1 MLKTRC
7 KVFSVSLARAALL
20 TSQALIVS
28 ICVLAL
34 GNGVDSFLSR
44 AHAQSAAK
52 TEKIT
57 ATIALP
63 GVQVE
68 SLNPYAHSTT
78 QIYPTWKHVIEPLF
92 EWSWSK
98 RQLVPILAESWSN
111 PDHNTWIFK
120 LKKGIKF
127 HDGSDFTSADVVH
140 SFTRIQ
146 KDPDSKQ
153 GSSIA
158 HVTAIEAID
167 PLTVRLRTKN
177 PDAALLFRLTQRF
190 ITNKAAYDRLG
201 GAAGDKLALG
211 TGPYKFKDWVR
222 GQWFVVEKNP
232 GYAHSDHKPTVDE
245 IVFRNIG
252 ESEVAIASLLNR
264 EVDVISNVPPE
275 SAARVTGSARIE
287 SARTINIMFLGMHNS
302 VPQFKSKLVR
312 QAVNYAIDRNALT
325 KNVLR
330 GYANPMDAPV
340 GPDQY
345 GYSREIHP
353 HYTHDLAKAKKLLA
367 QAGYPN
373 GFEVEFL
380 VPLGQYN
387 KIKEVAEAI
396 GSMLNE
402 VGIRA
407 KLHTQDQDSGFAA
420 IQNGKVGMYI
430 FGRGSVIDPSE
441 YLHQYFRTGVT
452 KRLEFS
458 NPAVDAALQAEQ
470 ASFDPA
476 ERVKLLQKAM
486 SVLMDE
492 APMAWLYQYQGLQGV
507 SNRFDFKANP
517 GEDVYGWDLKP
528 RAR

>member
-1 MLKTRC
+1 MLKFR
-7 KVFSVSLARAALL
+7 VMAFSVL
-20 TSQALIVS
+20 
-28 ICVLAL
+28 LAL
-34 GNGVDSFLSR
+34 VFGAYQIFVPPPLITSGAL
-44 AHAQSAAK
+44 AQSAAK
-52 TEKIT
+52 KEQKIT

-68 SLNPYAHSTT
+68 TLHPYGHSTT

-98 RQLVPILAESWSN
+98 KQLVPILAESWSN
-111 PDHNTWIFK
+111 PDHTTWVFK

-153 GSSIA
+153 SSSIA
-158 HVTAIEAID
+158 HVVAIDAVD
-167 PLTVRLRTKN
+167 PLTVRLRTKS
-177 PDAALLFRLTQRF
+177 PDAALPFRLAQRF

-201 GAAGDKLALG
+201 AAAADKLALG
-211 TGPYKFKDWVR
+211 TGPYKFKDWIR

-232 GYAHSDHKPTVDE
+232 GYTHSDHKPTVDE
-245 IVFRNIG
+245 IVFRNIA
-252 ESEVAIASLLNR
+252 ESEVAITSLLNR

-287 SARTINIMFLGMHNS
+287 SARTINIMFLGMHSS
-302 VPQFKSKLVR
+302 VPQFSNKLVR

-330 GYANPMDAPV
+330 GYAFPMSAPV

-345 GYSREIHP
+345 GYSRDIRP
-353 HYTHDLAKAKKLLA
+353 KYTHDPEKAKKLLA
-367 QAGYPN
+367 QAGYPS
-373 GFEVEFL
+373 GFEVDFL
-380 VPLGQYN
+380 IPVGQYN
-387 KIKEVAEAI
+387 KVKEVAEVI
-396 GSMLNE
+396 GGMLNE

-407 KLHTQDQDSGFAA
+407 KLRTQDQDSGFAA
-420 IQNGKVGMYI
+420 IQNGKAGMYI

-452 KRLEFS
+452 KQLEFS
-458 NPAVDAALQAEQ
+458 SPAVDAALEAEQ

-476 ERVKLLQKAM
+476 QRVKLLQKAM
-486 SVLMDE
+486 SVLMEE
-492 APMAWLYQYQGLQGV
+492 APVVWLYQYQGLQGV

>member
-1 MLKTRC
+1 MLKFRF
-7 KVFSVSLARAALL
+7 VAFSVL
-20 TSQALIVS
+20 
-28 ICVLAL
+28 LAL
-34 GNGVDSFLSR
+34 AFGAYQIVAPPGAL
-44 AHAQSAAK
+44 AQGAAK
-52 TEKIT
+52 PKVT

-68 SLNPYAHSTT
+68 TLHPYGHSTT
-78 QIYPTWKHVIEPLF
+78 QIYPTWKHVIEPLV

-98 RQLVPILAESWSN
+98 KQIVPILAESWSN
-111 PDHNTWIFK
+111 PDHNTWVFK

-140 SFTRIQ
+140 SYTRIQ
-146 KDPDSKQ
+146 KDRDSKQ
-153 GSSIA
+153 ASSIA
-158 HVTAIEAID
+158 HVVAIEAVD
-167 PLTVRLRTKN
+167 PLTVRLRTKS
-177 PDAALLFRLTQRF
+177 PDAALPFRLAQRF

-201 GAAGDKLALG
+201 AAEADKLALG
-211 TGPYKFKDWVR
+211 TGPYKLKDWVR

-245 IVFRNIG
+245 IVFRNIP
-252 ESEVAIASLLNR
+252 ESEVAITSLLNR

-275 SAARVTGSARIE
+275 SAARVTGVARIE
-287 SARTINIMFLGMHNS
+287 SARTINIMFLGMHS
-302 VPQFKSKLVR
+302 LVPQFGNKLVR

-325 KNVLR
+325 KNVLK
-330 GYANPMDAPV
+330 GYAYPMDTPV

-345 GYSREIHP
+345 GYSRKIRP
-353 HYTHDLAKAKKLLA
+353 RYSHDPAKAKKLLA

-373 GFEVEFL
+373 GFEVDFL

-387 KIKEVAEAI
+387 KVKDVAEAI
-396 GSMLNE
+396 GGMLNE

-407 KLHTQDQDSGFAA
+407 KLRTQDQDSGFAA
-420 IQNGKVGMYI
+420 IQNGKADMYI
-430 FGRGSVIDPSE
+430 FGRGGVIDPSE

-458 NPAVDAALQAEQ
+458 NPAVDAALRAEQ

-476 ERVKLLQKAM
+476 QRVKLLQKAM
-486 SVLMDE
+486 SVLMEE
-492 APMAWLYQYQGLQGV
+492 APVAWLYQYQGLQGV

-528 RAR
+528 RSR

>member
-1 MLKTRC
+1 MLKFR
-7 KVFSVSLARAALL
+7 VAALSMLLSLVLGAYQIFVPAASGPALL
-20 TSQALIVS
+20 TSDA
-28 ICVLAL
+28 
-34 GNGVDSFLSR
+34 R
-44 AHAQSAAK
+44 AQGAAK
-52 TEKIT
+52 KEQKVT

-68 SLNPYAHSTT
+68 TLHPYGHSTT
-78 QIYPTWKHVIEPLF
+78 QIYPTWKHVIEPLI
-92 EWSWSK
+92 EWNWNK
-98 RQLVPILAESWSN
+98 KQLVPILAESWSN
-111 PDHNTWIFK
+111 PDHSTWVFK
-120 LKKGIKF
+120 LKKGVKF

-153 GSSIA
+153 SSSIA
-158 HVTAIEAID
+158 HVNAIEGVD
-167 PLTVRLRTKN
+167 PLTVRLRTKR
-177 PDAALLFRLTQRF
+177 PDAALLFRLAQRF

-201 GAAGDKLALG
+201 AAAADKLALG

-222 GQWFVVEKNP
+222 GQWFVIEKNP
-232 GYAHSDHKPTVDE
+232 GYAHSDHQPTVDE
-245 IVFRNIG
+245 IVFRNIA
-252 ESEVAIASLLNR
+252 ESEVAITSLLNR

-275 SAARVTGSARIE
+275 SAPRVTGSARIE
-287 SARTINIMFLGMHNS
+287 SARTINIMFLGMHSS
-302 VPQFKSKLVR
+302 VPEFKNKLVR
-312 QAVNYAIDRNALT
+312 QAVNYAIDRNALV

-330 GYANPMDAPV
+330 GNAYPMDAPV

-345 GYSREIHP
+345 GYSRELRP
-353 HYTHDLAKAKKLLA
+353 KYNHDRERAKKLLA

-373 GFEVEFL
+373 GFEVDFL

-387 KIKEVAEAI
+387 KIKDVAEAI
-396 GSMLNE
+396 GGMLNE

-407 KLHTQDQDSGFAA
+407 KLRTQDQDSGFAA

-458 NPAVDAALQAEQ
+458 IPAVDAALEAEQ
-470 ASFDPA
+470 ASFEPA
-476 ERVKLLQKAM
+476 QRVKLLQKAM
-486 SVLMDE
+486 SVLLDE
-492 APMAWLYQYQGLQGV
+492 APVAWLYQYQGLQGV

>member
-1 MLKTRC
+1 MLKFR
-7 KVFSVSLARAALL
+7 RANCFALRALVLGALL
-20 TSQALIVS
+20 SLFITSGS
-28 ICVLAL
+28 
-34 GNGVDSFLSR
+34 
-44 AHAQSAAK
+44 HAQSVAK
-52 TEKIT
+52 KEPKVT

-68 SLNPYAHSTT
+68 TLNPYGHSTT

-98 RQLVPILAESWSN
+98 KQLVPILGESWTN
-111 PDHNTWIFK
+111 PDHNTWVIK
-120 LKKGIKF
+120 LKKGVKF
-127 HDGSDFTSADVVH
+127 HDDSDFTSADVVH

-158 HVTAIEAID
+158 HVTAIEALD
-167 PLTVRLRTKN
+167 PLTVRLRTKS
-177 PDAALLFRLTQRF
+177 PDAALMFRLAQRF

-201 GAAGDKLALG
+201 AAAADKLALG

-232 GYAHSDHKPTVDE
+232 SYRHSDHKPTVDE

-252 ESEVAIASLLNR
+252 ESEVAITSLLNR

-275 SAARVTGSARIE
+275 SAARVSGAARIE
-287 SARTINIMFLGMHNS
+287 SARTINIMFLGMHSS
-302 VPQFKSKLVR
+302 VPEFKNKLVR
-312 QAVNYAIDRNALT
+312 QAITYAIDRNSLA

-330 GYANPMDAPV
+330 GFAYPMDAPV

-345 GYSREIHP
+345 GYSRELGP
-353 HYTHDLAKAKKLLA
+353 KYNYDPAKAKKLLA
-367 QAGYPN
+367 QAGYAN
-373 GFEVEFL
+373 GFEVDFL

-387 KIKEVAEAI
+387 KIKEVAEVIA
-396 GSMLNE
+396 GMLGA

-407 KLHTQDQDSGFAA
+407 KIHTQDQDSGFAA
-420 IQNGKVGMYI
+420 IQSGKGGMYI

-441 YLHQYFRTGVT
+441 YLHQYFRTGIT

-458 NPAVDAALQAEQ
+458 NPAVDEALQAEQ

-476 ERVKLLQKAM
+476 QRVKLLRKAM
-486 SVLMDE
+486 SVLMEE
-492 APMAWLYQYQGLQGV
+492 APAVWLYQYQGLQGV

-517 GEDVYGWDLKP
+517 GEDVYGWDLRP
-528 RAR
+528 RR

>member
-1 MLKTRC
+1 MLKLR
-7 KVFSVSLARAALL
+7 VVAFSVAL
-20 TSQALIVS
+20 SLIVAAYQLF
-28 ICVLAL
+28 VPPA
-34 GNGVDSFLSR
+34 

-52 TEKIT
+52 KEQKVT

-68 SLNPYAHSTT
+68 TLDPYAHSTT
-78 QIYPTWKHVIEPLF
+78 QIYPTWKHVIEPLV

-98 RQLVPILAESWSN
+98 KQIVPVLAESWSN
-111 PDHNTWIFK
+111 PDHSTWVFK

-153 GSSIA
+153 SSSIA
-158 HVTAIEAID
+158 HVIAIEAID

-177 PDAALLFRLTQRF
+177 PDAALLFRLAQRF

-201 GAAGDKLALG
+201 ATAADRLALG
-211 TGPYKFKDWVR
+211 TGPYKFKDWIR

-245 IVFRNIG
+245 IVFRNIA
-252 ESEVAIASLLNR
+252 ESEVAITSLLNR
-264 EVDVISNVPPE
+264 EVDIISNVPPE
-275 SAARVTGSARIE
+275 SAARVTGVARIE
-287 SARTINIMFLGMHNS
+287 SARTINIMFLGMHIS
-302 VPQFKSKLVR
+302 VPQFNNKLVR
-312 QAVNYAIDRNALT
+312 QAVNYAIDRNALV

-330 GYANPMDAPV
+330 GYAYHMDAPA
-340 GPDQY
+340 GPDQDAY
-345 GYSREIHP
+345 RREIGAT
-353 HYTHDLAKAKKLLA
+353 YTHGSATASKLLA
-367 QAGYPN
+367 ESGYPN
-373 GFEVEFL
+373 GFEVDFL
-380 VPLGQYN
+380 IPVGQYN
-387 KIKEVAEAI
+387 KVKEVAEGI
-396 GSMLNE
+396 VGMLNE

-407 KLHTQDQDSGFAA
+407 KLRTQDQDSGFAA

-458 NPAVDAALQAEQ
+458 NPTVDAALEAEQ

-476 ERVKLLQKAM
+476 QRVKLLQKAM

-492 APMAWLYQYQGLQGV
+492 APVAWLYQYQGLQGV
-507 SNRFDFKANP
+507 SNKFDFKANP
-517 GEDVYGWDLKP
+517 GEDVYGWNLKP
-528 RAR
+528 RLR

>member
-1 MLKTRC
+1 MLKLR
-7 KVFSVSLARAALL
+7 SVAFALVITLILGAHQILEPPAVGPALL
-20 TSQALIVS
+20 ST
-28 ICVLAL
+28 
-34 GNGVDSFLSR
+34 D
-44 AHAQSAAK
+44 AHAQGAAK
-52 TEKIT
+52 KEQKLT

-68 SLNPYAHSTT
+68 TLNPYGHSTT
-78 QIYPTWKHVIEPLF
+78 QIYPTWKHVIEPLI
-92 EWSWSK
+92 EWNWSK
-98 RQLVPILAESWSN
+98 KQIVPILAESWSN
-111 PDHNTWIFK
+111 PDPNTWVFK

-127 HDGSDFTSADVVH
+127 HDGSEFTSADVVH

-153 GSSIA
+153 VSSIA
-158 HVTAIEAID
+158 HVTAIEALD

-177 PDAALLFRLTQRF
+177 PDAALLFRLGQRF
-190 ITNKAAYDRLG
+190 ITNKAAYERLG
-201 GAAGDKLALG
+201 AAAADKLALG
-211 TGPYKFKDWVR
+211 TGPYKLKDWVR

-232 GYAHSDHKPTVDE
+232 GYAHSEHKPTVDE
-245 IVFRNIG
+245 LVFRNIA
-252 ESEVAIASLLNR
+252 ESEVAITSLLNK
-264 EVDVISNVPPE
+264 EVDIISNVPPE
-275 SAARVTGSARIE
+275 SAARVTGGARIE
-287 SARTINIMFLGMHNS
+287 SARTINIMFLGMHSS
-302 VPQFKSKLVR
+302 VPEFKNKLVR

-330 GYANPMDAPV
+330 GYAYPMDAPV

-345 GYSREIHP
+345 GYSRELRP
-353 HYTHDLAKAKKLLA
+353 KYDHDPARAKKLLA

-373 GFEVEFL
+373 GFEVDFL

-387 KIKEVAEAI
+387 KVKDVAEAI
-396 GSMLNE
+396 GGMLGA

-407 KLHTQDQDSGFAA
+407 KLRTQDQDSGFAA

-430 FGRGSVIDPSE
+430 FGRGAVVDPSE

-458 NPAVDAALQAEQ
+458 NPDVDAALTAEQ

-476 ERVKLLQKAM
+476 QRVKLLQKAM
-486 SVLMDE
+486 SMLLDE
-492 APMAWLYQYQGLQGV
+492 APAAWLYQYQGLQGV

-528 RAR
+528 RR

>member
-1 MLKTRC
+1 MMKFRIIAL
-7 KVFSVSLARAALL
+7 SVSVCLVLAGFQIFVPLAAHRAAEAQTA
-20 TSQALIVS
+20 TSK
-28 ICVLAL
+28 
-34 GNGVDSFLSR
+34 
-44 AHAQSAAK
+44 AQ
-52 TEKIT
+52 KIT

-98 RQLVPILAESWSN
+98 KQLVPVLAESWSN
-111 PDHNTWIFK
+111 PDNNTWVFK

-140 SFTRIQ
+140 SFIRIQ

-158 HVTAIEAID
+158 HVTSIEAVD
-167 PLTVRLRTKN
+167 PLTVRLRTKT

-201 GAAGDKLALG
+201 AAGADKLALG

-232 GYAHSDHKPTVDE
+232 TYTHSDHKPTVDE

-252 ESEVAIASLLNR
+252 ESEVAITSLLNR

-275 SAARVTGSARIE
+275 SASRVIGPARIE

-302 VPQFKSKLVR
+302 VPQLSNKLVR
-312 QAVNYAIDRNALT
+312 QAVTYAIDRNALA
-325 KNVLR
+325 KNVLK
-330 GYANPMDAPV
+330 GYAYPMDAPV

-345 GYSREIHP
+345 GYSREIGP
-353 HYTHDLAKAKKLLA
+353 KYNHDPAKAKKLLA

-373 GFEVEFL
+373 GLEVDFL

-387 KIKEVAEAI
+387 KVKEVAEAI
-396 GSMLNE
+396 SAMLNE

-430 FGRGSVIDPSE
+430 FGRGAVIDPSE

-476 ERVKLLQKAM
+476 QRVKLLQKAM
-486 SVLMDE
+486 SVLMEE
-492 APMAWLYQYQGLQGV
+492 APVVWLYQYQGLQGV

-528 RAR
+528 RLR

>member
-1 MLKTRC
+1 MVKFRVVVLSGLFALMLGAYQILTL
-7 KVFSVSLARAALL
+7 SVTGPALL
-20 TSQALIVS
+20 TAF
-28 ICVLAL
+28 AW
-34 GNGVDSFLSR
+34 
-44 AHAQSAAK
+44 AQSGAK
-52 TEKIT
+52 TQQKVT

-68 SLNPYAHSTT
+68 TLNPYGHSTT
-78 QIYPTWKHVIEPLF
+78 QIYPTWKHVIEPLI
-92 EWSWSK
+92 EWNWSK
-98 RQLVPILAESWSN
+98 KQIVPILAESWSN
-111 PDHNTWIFK
+111 PDHNTWVFK

-140 SFTRIQ
+140 SYTRIQ

-153 GSSIA
+153 SSSIA
-158 HVTAIEAID
+158 HITTIEALD
-167 PLTVRLRTKN
+167 PLTVRLRTKK
-177 PDAALLFRLTQRF
+177 PDAALLFRLGQRF

-201 GAAGDKLALG
+201 AAAADKLALG

-222 GQWFVVEKNP
+222 GQWFVVEKNA

-245 IVFRNIG
+245 IVFRNLA
-252 ESEVAIASLLNR
+252 ESEVAVTSLLNR
-264 EVDVISNVPPE
+264 EVDIISNVPPE
-275 SAARVTGSARIE
+275 SAARVTGGARIE
-287 SARTINIMFLGMHNS
+287 STRTINIMFLGMHSS
-302 VPQFKSKLVR
+302 VPEFKNKLVR

-325 KNVLR
+325 KSVLR
-330 GYANPMDAPV
+330 GYAYPMDAPV

-345 GYSREIHP
+345 GYSRELRP
-353 HYTHDLAKAKKLLA
+353 RYAHDPAKAKKLLA

-373 GFEVEFL
+373 GFAVDFL

-387 KIKEVAEAI
+387 KVKDVAEAI
-396 GSMLNE
+396 SGMLNE

-407 KLHTQDQDSGFAA
+407 KLRTQDQDSGFAA

-430 FGRGSVIDPSE
+430 FGRGGVADPSE

-458 NPAVDAALQAEQ
+458 NPEVDAALTAEQ

-476 ERVKLLQKAM
+476 QRLKLLQKAM
-486 SVLMDE
+486 SVLLE
-492 APMAWLYQYQGLQGV
+492 EVPAAWLYQYQGLQGV

-528 RAR
+528 RVR

>member
-1 MLKTRC
+1 MLRLRIGAFF
-7 KVFSVSLARAALL
+7 VLL
-20 TSQALIVS
+20 VLPFGASQILVP
-28 ICVLAL
+28 
-34 GNGVDSFLSR
+34 SR
-44 AHAQSAAK
+44 AHAQSAPK
-52 TEKIT
+52 KDQKMT

-68 SLNPYAHSTT
+68 TLHPYGHSTT
-78 QIYPTWKHVIEPLF
+78 QIYPTWKHVIEPLL
-92 EWSWSK
+92 EWNWSK
-98 RQLVPILAESWSN
+98 KQIVPILAESWSN
-111 PDHNTWIFK
+111 PDHNTWLFK

-140 SFTRIQ
+140 SYTRIQ

-153 GSSIA
+153 SSSIA
-158 HVTAIEAID
+158 HVVAIEAVD
-167 PLTVRLRTKN
+167 PLTVRLRTKS
-177 PDAALLFRLTQRF
+177 PDAALPFRLAQRF

-201 GAAGDKLALG
+201 AAAADKLALG
-211 TGPYKFKDWVR
+211 TGPYKFKNWVR

-232 GYAHSDHKPTVDE
+232 AYAHSDHKPTVDE
-245 IVFRNIG
+245 IVFRNIA
-252 ESEVAIASLLNR
+252 ESEVAITSLLNR

-275 SAARVTGSARIE
+275 SAGRVSGSARIE
-287 SARTINIMFLGMHNS
+287 TVRTINIMFLGMHSS
-302 VPQFKSKLVR
+302 VAQFGNKLVR
-312 QAVNYAIDRNALT
+312 QAVNYAIDRNSLT

-330 GYANPMDAPV
+330 GYAYPMDAPV

-345 GYSREIHP
+345 GYSREIGP
-353 HYTHDLAKAKKLLA
+353 RYNHDPAKAKKLLA
-367 QAGYPN
+367 EAGYAN
-373 GFEVEFL
+373 GFEVDFL

-387 KIKEVAEAI
+387 KVKDVAEAI
-396 GSMLNE
+396 SAMLGE

-407 KLHTQDQDSGFAA
+407 KLRTQDQDSGFAA
-420 IQNGKVGMYI
+420 IQNGKADMYI

-458 NPAVDAALQAEQ
+458 NPAVDAALKAEQ

-476 ERVKLLQKAM
+476 QRVKLLQKAM

-492 APMAWLYQYQGLQGV
+492 APVVWLYQYQGLQGV

-528 RAR
+528 RSR

>member
-1 MLKTRC
+1 MLKFRIAAL
-7 KVFSVSLARAALL
+7 SVLLSLVLGVYQIFVPAARGPASLTSDARA
-20 TSQALIVS
+20 Q
-28 ICVLAL
+28 
-34 GNGVDSFLSR
+34 G
-44 AHAQSAAK
+44 AAK
-52 TEKIT
+52 TSQKVT

-68 SLNPYAHSTT
+68 TLNPYAHSTT
-78 QIYPTWKHVIEPLF
+78 QIYPTWKHVIEPLI
-92 EWSWSK
+92 EWNWNK
-98 RQLVPILAESWSN
+98 KQLVPILSESWSN
-111 PDHNTWIFK
+111 PDHNTWVFK

-158 HVTAIEAID
+158 HVTAIEAVD
-167 PLTVRLRTKN
+167 PLTVRLRTKR
-177 PDAALLFRLTQRF
+177 PDAALLFRLAQRF
-190 ITNKAAYDRLG
+190 ITSKAAYDRLG
-201 GAAGDKLALG
+201 AAAADKLVLG

-232 GYAHSDHKPTVDE
+232 GYSHSDHKPMVDE
-245 IVFRNIG
+245 IVFRNIA
-252 ESEVAIASLLNR
+252 ESEVAITSLLNG

-275 SAARVTGSARIE
+275 SASRVTGNARIE
-287 SARTINIMFLGMHNS
+287 SARTINIMFLGMHTS
-302 VPQFKSKLVR
+302 VPQFKNKLVR
-312 QAVNYAIDRNALT
+312 QAVNYAIDRNGLT

-330 GYANPMDAPV
+330 GYAYPMDAPV

-345 GYSREIHP
+345 GYSREIGP
-353 HYTHDLAKAKKLLA
+353 RYNYDPAKAKKLLA
-367 QAGYPN
+367 QAGYAN
-373 GFEVEFL
+373 GVEVDFL

-387 KIKEVAEAI
+387 KIKEVAEVIA
-396 GSMLNE
+396 GMLNA

-420 IQNGKVGMYI
+420 IQNGKVGMYL

-458 NPAVDAALQAEQ
+458 NPAVDEALQAEQ

-476 ERVKLLQKAM
+476 QRVKLLQKAM
-486 SVLMDE
+486 SVLLDE
-492 APMAWLYQYQGLQGV
+492 APVAWLYQYQGLQGV

-528 RAR
+528 RVR

>member
-1 MLKTRC
+1 MLKIRF
-7 KVFSVSLARAALL
+7 KALSVLLVRVALVITPALIMSICALL
-20 TSQALIVS
+20 SATG
-28 ICVLAL
+28 VLT
-34 GNGVDSFLSR
+34 SR

-52 TEKIT
+52 SEKIT

-98 RQLVPILAESWSN
+98 KQLVPILAESWSN
-111 PDHNTWIFK
+111 PDHNTWLFK

-127 HDGSDFTSADVVH
+127 HDGSEFTSADVAH

-158 HVTAIEAID
+158 HVISIEAVD

-201 GAAGDKLALG
+201 AAAADKLALG
-211 TGPYKFKDWVR
+211 TGPYKLKDWVR

-232 GYAHSDHKPTVDE
+232 GYEHSDHRPTVDE

-275 SAARVTGSARIE
+275 SAARVNGSARIE
-287 SARTINIMFLGMHNS
+287 SARTINIMFLGMHSS
-302 VPQFKSKLVR
+302 VPQFKNKLVR

-353 HYTHDLAKAKKLLA
+353 HYTYDPAKAKNLLA

-387 KIKEVAEAI
+387 KIKEVAEAL
-396 GSMLNE
+396 GSMFNA

-441 YLHQYFRTGVT
+441 YLHQYFRTGIT

-458 NPAVDAALQAEQ
+458 NPAVDAALEAEQ

-476 ERVKLLQKAM
+476 QRVKLLQKAM

-492 APMAWLYQYQGLQGV
+492 APVAWLYQYQGLQGV

-517 GEDVYGWDLKP
+517 GEDVYGWNLKP
-528 RAR
+528 RLR